1 MLEEVK
7 ELQYNAVTNLVKE
20 TLVKKEITFKAP
32 TGSGKT
38 YMMADF
44 MDRILDNSS
53 INMSSLP
60 LLQNEKGVVFL
71 VSSLS
76 KGKLAKQNFDKF
88 LEYKEKGFFKNINP
102 YLISS
107 EISGEEK
114 LYIPTDYN
122 VYVLPRDLYKTNARL
137 MQGAMES
144 FLQNIVSSEKIG
156 GQGKSI
162 IFIKDECHIAT
173 NNLDNLSKYF
183 DKVINMSATPKLKRG
198 QISDVEIREDEA
210 VNTKLIKQIEWQETN
225 EEINT
230 SKELKNVIEKYEEVK
245 EQYSN
250 LGINP
255 CLIIQISNKDKAD
268 NELNNIIKPILNS
281 KPNLKWMLIVSDK
294 DEYDTNDIMKI
305 KKLPKEKWGDYVKE
319 NTSSID
325 IIIFKMVITE
335 GFDIPRACMLYQI
348 RDSKSK
354 QLDEQVLGR
363 IRRNPRLLDFEKL
376 TPEQQ
381 DIVTKAYVWGVQEKE
396 KQTWYKVELQKDY
409 EISNNIKIKTTTIG
423 SLTER
428 KDFDLNKFLNEKKDK
443 LTHTSIFELAKK
455 IKKSSNDI
463 QQIIND
469 YSSTYQ
475 KWYKIGENIDEL
487 IKKNNE
493 YVCDYSKSMKVN
505 EEEITVSNNSEYL
518 ATEYY
523 TEIENCIW
531 KKSKSSDDE
540 FAFDSEA
547 EKKWAKILKSLS
559 YKKEL
564 RKKNLLEEKIFLW
577 GKNYVPNSKIKFE
590 YYMNSGIHSSYPD
603 FIMVDKK
610 DNIHLF
616 EVKSLNSSN
625 SIQIDKEEYENKIR
639 CLKEAYKAA
648 SSKTNQIFY
657 ICILTKDNWNITQF
671 KNGEE
676 NNYNEEQFKNLISK
690 I

>member
-1 MLEEVK
+1 MLEEIK
-7 ELQYNAVTNLVKE
+7 ELQQNAVTKLVKE
-20 TLVKKEITFKAP
+20 TLVKKEVTFKAP

-53 INMSSLP
+53 INISSLP
-60 LLQNEKGVVFL
+60 LLQNEKGIIFL

-88 LEYKEKGFFKNINP
+88 IEYKEKGFFKNINP

-144 FLQNIVSSEKIG
+144 FLQNIVSSERIG

-162 IFIKDECHIAT
+162 ILIKDECHIAT

-198 QISDVEIREDEA
+198 QISDVEIKEDEA
-210 VNTKLIKQIEWQETN
+210 VNTKLIKHVEWQDID
-225 EEINT
+225 EELNA
-230 SKELKNVIEKYEEVK
+230 SKELKKVIEKYEEVK
-245 EQYSN
+245 EQYNN

-268 NELNNIIKPILNS
+268 NELNNVIKPVLNS

-475 KWYKIGENIDEL
+475 KWYKISENIDEL

-505 EEEITVSNNSEYL
+505 KEEITVPDSSEYL

-531 KKSKSSDDE
+531 KKSKASDDE

-547 EKKWAKILKSLS
+547 EKKWAIILKKLS
-559 YKKEL
+559 DKKGL
-564 RKKNLLEEKIFLW
+564 RKKNLLEDKIYLW
-577 GKNYVPNSKIKFE
+577 GKNYIPNSKIKFE

-610 DNIHLF
+610 NNIHLF
-616 EVKSLNSSN
+616 EIKSLNPSN

-639 CLKEAYKAA
+639 SLKEAYKVA
-648 SSKTNQIFY
+648 SSKTKQYFY
-657 ICILTKDNWNITQF
+657 ICILEDNNWNITRF

-676 NNYNEEQFKNLISK
+676 NNYNIEQFKSLIN
-690 I
+690 

>member
-1 MLEEVK
+1 MLEEIK
-7 ELQYNAVTNLVKE
+7 ELQQNAVTKLVKE
-20 TLVKKEITFKAP
+20 TLVKKEVTFKAP

-53 INMSSLP
+53 INISSLP
-60 LLQNEKGVVFL
+60 LLQNEKGIIFL

-88 LEYKEKGFFKNINP
+88 IEYKEKGFFKNINP

-144 FLQNIVSSEKIG
+144 FLQNIVSSERIG

-162 IFIKDECHIAT
+162 ILIKDECHIAT

-198 QISDVEIREDEA
+198 QISDVEIKEDEA
-210 VNTKLIKQIEWQETN
+210 VNTKLIKHVEWQDID
-225 EEINT
+225 EELNA
-230 SKELKNVIEKYEEVK
+230 SKELKKVIEKYEEVK
-245 EQYSN
+245 EQYNN

-268 NELNNIIKPILNS
+268 NELNNVIKPVLNS

-475 KWYKIGENIDEL
+475 KWYKISENIDEL

-505 EEEITVSNNSEYL
+505 EEEITVPNNSEYL
-518 ATEYY
+518 TTEYY

-531 KKSKSSDDE
+531 KKSKASDDE

-547 EKKWAKILKSLS
+547 EKKWAIILKKLS
-559 YKKEL
+559 DKKEL
-564 RKKNLLEEKIFLW
+564 RKKNLLKDKIYLW
-577 GKNYVPNSKIKFE
+577 GKNYIPNSKIKFE

-603 FIMVDKK
+603 FILVDKK
-610 DNIHLF
+610 NNIHLF
-616 EVKSLNSSN
+616 EIKSFNPSN
-625 SIQIDKEEYENKIR
+625 SIRIDKEEYENKIR
-639 CLKEAYKAA
+639 SLKETYKVA
-648 SSKTNQIFY
+648 SSKTKQYFY
-657 ICILTKDNWNITQF
+657 ICILEGNNWNITRF

-676 NNYNEEQFKNLISK
+676 NNYNIEQFKSLIN
-690 I
+690 

>member
-1 MLEEVK
+1 
-7 ELQYNAVTNLVKE
+7 
-20 TLVKKEITFKAP
+20 
-32 TGSGKT
+32 
-38 YMMADF
+38 
-44 MDRILDNSS
+44 
-53 INMSSLP
+53 
-60 LLQNEKGVVFL
+60 
-71 VSSLS
+71 
-76 KGKLAKQNFDKF
+76 
-88 LEYKEKGFFKNINP
+88 
-102 YLISS
+102 
-107 EISGEEK
+107 
-114 LYIPTDYN
+114 
-122 VYVLPRDLYKTNARL
+122 
-137 MQGAMES
+137 MQGVMES
-144 FLQNIVSSEKIG
+144 FLQNIVSSERIG

-162 IFIKDECHIAT
+162 ILIKDECHIAT

-198 QISDVEIREDEA
+198 QISDVEIKEDEA
-210 VNTKLIKQIEWQETN
+210 VNTKLIKHVEWQDID
-225 EEINT
+225 EELNA
-230 SKELKNVIEKYEEVK
+230 SKELKKVIEKYEEVK
-245 EQYSN
+245 EQYNN

-268 NELNNIIKPILNS
+268 NELNNVIKPVLNS

-354 QLDEQVLGR
+354 QLYEQVLGR

-475 KWYKIGENIDEL
+475 KWYKISENIDEL

-505 EEEITVSNNSEYL
+505 KEEITVPDSSEYL

-531 KKSKSSDDE
+531 KKSKASDDE

-547 EKKWAKILKSLS
+547 EKKWAIILKKLS
-559 YKKEL
+559 DKKGL
-564 RKKNLLEEKIFLW
+564 RKKNLLEDKIYLW
-577 GKNYVPNSKIKFE
+577 GKNYIPNSKIKFE

-603 FIMVDKK
+603 FIMVDKIN
-610 DNIHLF
+610 NIHLF
-616 EVKSLNSSN
+616 ESLNPSN

-639 CLKEAYKAA
+639 SLKEAYKVA
-648 SSKTNQIFY
+648 SSKIKKYFY
-657 ICILTKDNWNITQF
+657 ICILEGNNWNITRF

-676 NNYNEEQFKNLISK
+676 NNYNIEQFKSLIN
-690 I
+690 

>member
-1 MLEEVK
+1 MLEEIK
-7 ELQYNAVTNLVKE
+7 ELQQNAVTKLVKE
-20 TLVKKEITFKAP
+20 TLVKKEVTFKAP

-53 INMSSLP
+53 INISSLP
-60 LLQNEKGVVFL
+60 LLQNEKGIIFL

-88 LEYKEKGFFKNINP
+88 IEYKEKGFFKNINP

-144 FLQNIVSSEKIG
+144 FLQNIVSSERIG

-162 IFIKDECHIAT
+162 ILIKDECHIAT

-198 QISDVEIREDEA
+198 QISDVEIKEDEA
-210 VNTKLIKQIEWQETN
+210 VNTKLIKHVEWQDID
-225 EEINT
+225 EELNA
-230 SKELKNVIEKYEEVK
+230 SKELKKVIEKYEEVK
-245 EQYSN
+245 EQYNN

-268 NELNNIIKPILNS
+268 NELNNVIKPVLNS

-475 KWYKIGENIDEL
+475 KWYKISENIDEL

-505 EEEITVSNNSEYL
+505 EEEITVPNNSEYL
-518 ATEYY
+518 TTEYY

-531 KKSKSSDDE
+531 KKSKASDDE

-547 EKKWAKILKSLS
+547 EKKWAIILKKLS
-559 YKKEL
+559 DKKEL
-564 RKKNLLEEKIFLW
+564 RKKNLLKDKIYLW
-577 GKNYVPNSKIKFE
+577 GKNYIPNSKIKFE

-603 FIMVDKK
+603 FILVDKK
-610 DNIHLF
+610 NNIHLF
-616 EVKSLNSSN
+616 EIKSFNPSN
-625 SIQIDKEEYENKIR
+625 SIRIDKEEYENKIR
-639 CLKEAYKAA
+639 SLKKTYKVA
-648 SSKTNQIFY
+648 SSKTKQYFY
-657 ICILTKDNWNITQF
+657 ICILEGNNWNITRF

-676 NNYNEEQFKNLISK
+676 NNYNIEQFKSLIN
-690 I
+690 

>member
-1 MLEEVK
+1 MLEEIK
-7 ELQYNAVTNLVKE
+7 ELQQNAVTKLVKE
-20 TLVKKEITFKAP
+20 TLVKKEVTFKAP

-53 INMSSLP
+53 INISSLP
-60 LLQNEKGVVFL
+60 LLQNEKGIIFL

-88 LEYKEKGFFKNINP
+88 IEYKEKGFFKNINP

-107 EISGEEK
+107 AISGEEK

-137 MQGAMES
+137 MQGVMES
-144 FLQNIVSSEKIG
+144 FLQNIVSSERIG

-162 IFIKDECHIAT
+162 ILIKDECHIAT

-198 QISDVEIREDEA
+198 QISDVEIKEDEA
-210 VNTKLIKQIEWQETN
+210 VNTKLIKHVEWQDID
-225 EEINT
+225 EELNA
-230 SKELKNVIEKYEEVK
+230 SKELKKVIEKYEEVK
-245 EQYSN
+245 EQYNN

-268 NELNNIIKPILNS
+268 NELNNVIKPVLNS

-475 KWYKIGENIDEL
+475 KWYKISENIDEL

-505 EEEITVSNNSEYL
+505 KEEITVPDSSEYL

-531 KKSKSSDDE
+531 KKSKASDDE

-547 EKKWAKILKSLS
+547 EKKWAIILKKLS
-559 YKKEL
+559 DKKGL
-564 RKKNLLEEKIFLW
+564 RKKNLLEDKIYLW
-577 GKNYVPNSKIKFE
+577 GKNYIPNSKIKFE

-610 DNIHLF
+610 NNIHLF
-616 EVKSLNSSN
+616 EIKSLNPSN

-639 CLKEAYKAA
+639 SLKEAYKVA
-648 SSKTNQIFY
+648 SSKTKQYFY
-657 ICILTKDNWNITQF
+657 ICILEGNNWNITRF

-676 NNYNEEQFKNLISK
+676 NNYNIEQFKSLIN
-690 I
+690 